1 MKRKPSQITLLF
13 IVVLVVSLLSVGIR
27 VLLTINCLD
36 AHYGVYRADE
46 ILPTIYHVA
55 LFIIIIL
62 AIAAALLISKRLDQP
77 IKPSVGDFTIFA
89 SCISAFML
97 AASTLLSL
105 YYILIRHRTASIY
118 DWLMIIASIPA
129 IIFFLATIKTKL
141 NSPAAQIFMSF
152 FPVAW
157 CAVLLIRV
165 YFDTSLLITNPH
177 KTLHQLALLA
187 AMVYFL
193 NESRFLLGR
202 TNNRLFLAS
211 SAIAPLLLL
220 SSSLPALILPERLLI
235 GSSDSYIDY
244 AVECALAVFIL
255 SRLCCA
261 GCAKTDDIQADTPSE
276 AGTPIQ
282 K

>member
-1 MKRKPSQITLLF
+1 MKRKPSPIMLLF
-13 IVVLVVSLLSVGIR
+13 CAVLILSLLSVGIR
-27 VLLTINCLD
+27 ILLTMNYLD
-36 AHYGVYRADE
+36 AHYGVYRSGE
-46 ILPTIYHVA
+46 ILPTVYHIA
-55 LFIIIIL
+55 LF
-62 AIAAALLISKRLDQP
+62 AIVIAVVAAAILISKRGSFDAP
-77 IKPSVGDFTIFA
+77 PPVGDFTIFT

-105 YYILIRHRTASIY
+105 YYILIRRQPASIY

-129 IIFFLATIKTKL
+129 VIFFLSLIKTKL
-141 NSPAAQIFMSF
+141 NSRAALTLTSF
-152 FPVAW
+152 FPIVW

-193 NESRFLLGR
+193 NESRFLLSK
-202 TNNRLFLAS
+202 NNRPLFLAA
-211 SAIAPLLLL
+211 SATAPILLL
-220 SSSLPALILPERLLI
+220 SSALPALILPDLLLI
-235 GSSDSYIDY
+235 GSSDSFIDY

-255 SRLCCA
+255 SRLFCA
-261 GCAKTDDIQADTPSE
+261 GASRPENAVKDIPADS
-276 AGTPIQ
+276 GSSI